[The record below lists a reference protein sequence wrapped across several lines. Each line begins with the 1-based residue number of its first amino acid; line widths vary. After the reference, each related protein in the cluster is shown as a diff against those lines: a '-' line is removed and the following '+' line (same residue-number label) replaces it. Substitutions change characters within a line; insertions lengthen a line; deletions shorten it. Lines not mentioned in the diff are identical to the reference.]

1 LTGDEV
7 PTPPAPLSRAHV
19 RAPSAEPP
27 AGFPPALSVASTNGP
42 DRKAQSSGA
51 GGLDR
56 VPGIFPHRP
65 GDGTEGFVTATA
77 ASGYARRRCGG
88 TFRELGYVGET
99 PGTTCASHPRRDA
112 RCRWGHVRQEPMVRG
127 LSAGGEWIRNFSSSM
142 PRHRQQRGRLHF
154 GEWLLREP
162 PKQLY
167 RFGEADD
174 RSGDSPAP
182 TVDRPQPDRSLKT
195 AAYLA
200 RN

>member
-1 LTGDEV
+1 MTGDEV

-65 GDGTEGFVTATA
+65 GDGTEGFITATA

-127 LSAGGEWIRNFSSSM
+127 LSAGGSRIRTIGSAGGGRH
-142 PRHRQQRGRLHF
+142 PRNIGSRSRRLF
-154 GEWLLREP
+154 RVQGV
-162 PKQLY
+162 KQV
-167 RFGEADD
+167 
-174 RSGDSPAP
+174 
-182 TVDRPQPDRSLKT
+182 T
-195 AAYLA
+195 
-200 RN
+200 